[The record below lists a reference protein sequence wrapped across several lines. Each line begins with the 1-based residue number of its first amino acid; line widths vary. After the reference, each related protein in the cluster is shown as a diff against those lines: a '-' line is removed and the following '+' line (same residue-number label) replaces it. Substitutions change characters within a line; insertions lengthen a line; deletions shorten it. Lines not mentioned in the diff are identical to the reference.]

1 MSLLA
6 DPSVTEVVAAPGNAG
21 IAQAVRTEPLDVAD
35 PAAVAE
41 LGRGFQLVVIGP
53 EVPLVAGAVDAC
65 REAGILAFGPTA
77 AAARLE
83 GSKDFAKQVMVAANI
98 PTARSMTVVQ
108 ADEVA
113 TALDEFGPPYVVKND
128 GLAAGKGVVVTSDRE
143 HAREHAHT
151 CLAKGEK
158 VVFEE
163 FLDGPEASVF
173 CICDGTTVVPLLPA
187 QDFKR
192 IGDGDTGPN
201 TGGMGAYCPLPWAP
215 PDLAQWTVEHVA
227 APAVDE
233 MARRGTPYQG
243 VLYVGLAIT
252 AQGPRVIE
260 FNVRFGDPET
270 QAVLALLETPLAQLL
285 GAAARAELMDL
296 PPLKWRD
303 GAAITVVLAAEGY
316 PQSPRTADVISGA
329 DAPGVLHA
337 GTAMR
342 DGELVSAGGRV
353 LNVVA
358 TGETLAEARDR
369 AYSILS
375 GIELAGGHYRT
386 DIALEASR

>member
-1 MSLLA
+1 
-6 DPSVTEVVAAPGNAG
+6 
-21 IAQAVRTEPLDVAD
+21 
-35 PAAVAE
+35 
-41 LGRGFQLVVIGP
+41 
-53 EVPLVAGAVDAC
+53 
-65 REAGILAFGPTA
+65 
-77 AAARLE
+77 
-83 GSKDFAKQVMVAANI
+83 
-98 PTARSMTVVQ
+98 
-108 ADEVA
+108 
-113 TALDEFGPPYVVKND
+113 
-128 GLAAGKGVVVTSDRE
+128 
-143 HAREHAHT
+143 
-151 CLAKGEK
+151 
-158 VVFEE
+158 
-163 FLDGPEASVF
+163 
-173 CICDGTTVVPLLPA
+173 
-187 QDFKR
+187 
-192 IGDGDTGPN
+192 
-201 TGGMGAYCPLPWAP
+201 
-215 PDLAQWTVEHVA
+215 
-227 APAVDE
+227 
-233 MARRGTPYQG
+233 
-243 VLYVGLAIT
+243 
-252 AQGPRVIE
+252 VIE

-285 GAAARAELMDL
+285 GAAARADLMDL